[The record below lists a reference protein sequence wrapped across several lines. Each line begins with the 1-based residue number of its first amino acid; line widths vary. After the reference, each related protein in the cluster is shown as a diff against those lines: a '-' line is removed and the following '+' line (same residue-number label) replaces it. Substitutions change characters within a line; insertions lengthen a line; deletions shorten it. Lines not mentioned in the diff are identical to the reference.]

1 MDKTI
6 QRKIPTATLN
16 IKVTGN
22 INNTEHIL
30 QSVEYFLEL
39 HTPLHHNPIFPIIG
53 PINSAMGIK
62 IKIKS
67 LIKIF

>member
-1 MDKTI
+1 MEKTI
-6 QRKIPTATLN
+6 HRKIPTATLN

-22 INNTEHIL
+22 INKTENIMQGFEH
-30 QSVEYFLEL
+30 FLEL
-39 HTPLHHNPIFPIIG
+39 HTSLHHNAIFPIIG